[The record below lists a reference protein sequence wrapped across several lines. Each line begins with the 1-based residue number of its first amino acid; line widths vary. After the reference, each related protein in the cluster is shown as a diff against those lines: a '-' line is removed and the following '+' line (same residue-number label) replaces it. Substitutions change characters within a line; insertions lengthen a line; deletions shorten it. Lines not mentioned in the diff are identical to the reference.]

1 MAVVYGSISEF
12 AFGSD
17 DVTEWVE
24 RLEQWFVANAITD
37 ANRKRALLLS
47 NIGAR
52 GYKLIRSLSQN
63 QPTAKSYGDLK
74 TLLLE
79 HINPKPNEI
88 SQRFVFYRRDRRN
101 GETVKD
107 YVAELRKLS
116 EHCNFNE
123 KLEEHLRDKFVCGL
137 NDGVVQQK
145 LLATKNLTLATSID
159 TAVAMEAAARSAK
172 QIHGVGLDGQVHRL
186 GEGRNP
192 GGSKLSKFSK
202 ECFRCGSKKHL
213 ADKCPFKN
221 QECFKCKK
229 VGHTQVKCNKN
240 KNKIHLLEENFE
252 VSLEE
257 SEEIEGLEELASDL
271 HCLNLY
277 RLVYEYELSVSI
289 YTLGDEEGRS
299 SEPIMIS
306 LKLNNNNNNNTC
318 F

>member
-1 MAVVYGSISEF
+1 MCKSKQQQTDSLCCVRFGVMAAVFGSISEF

-24 RLEQWFVANAITD
+24 RLEQWFVANAITE
-37 ANRKRALLLS
+37 NTRKRALLLS

-63 QPTAKSYGDLK
+63 QPTNKSYQELK

-88 SQRFVFYRRDRRN
+88 AQRFVFYKRDRRT

-116 EHCNFNE
+116 EHCNFSE

-145 LLATKNLTLATSID
+145 LLATKNLTLAISID

-172 QIHGVGLDGQVHRL
+172 QIHGVGLEGQVH
-186 GEGRNP
+186 
-192 GGSKLSKFSK
+192 SKDF
-202 ECFRCGSKKHL
+202 
-213 ADKCPFKN
+213 
-221 QECFKCKK
+221 
-229 VGHTQVKCNKN
+229 
-240 KNKIHLLEENFE
+240 
-252 VSLEE
+252 
-257 SEEIEGLEELASDL
+257 
-271 HCLNLY
+271 
-277 RLVYEYELSVSI
+277 
-289 YTLGDEEGRS
+289 
-299 SEPIMIS
+299 
-306 LKLNNNNNNNTC
+306 
-318 F
+318 